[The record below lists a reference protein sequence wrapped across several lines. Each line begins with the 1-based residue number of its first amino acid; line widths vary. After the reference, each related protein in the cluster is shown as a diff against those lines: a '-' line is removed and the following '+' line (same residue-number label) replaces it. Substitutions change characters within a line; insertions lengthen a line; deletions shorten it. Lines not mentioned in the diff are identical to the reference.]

1 VEVKYKLKS
10 ANFSSFLLL
19 VGTIVGTVQMKLAKL
34 EAWFSEINQGAN
46 LILGSWFADHKEDLA
61 TCFAFIQNDY
71 PQFPLKEVFDVIVK
85 GKMKEVSAG
94 SKHALRESESYG
106 SLQEAQMV
114 LRCESER
121 LNKEIPLQNRTWKEV
136 ADDVSSAADFLEKSL
151 DDEASH
157 FEGDGRRGGPD
168 PFTYQNLLIYLLSRT
183 IKGSTGK
190 LLDHVVADITG
201 ALGYPAISPQ
211 AISKRRKNFERLLS
225 KYLDRK
231 ARKSSLTPPRYLS

>member
-1 VEVKYKLKS
+1 
-10 ANFSSFLLL
+10 
-19 VGTIVGTVQMKLAKL
+19 VGTIVGTVQMKLATL
-34 EAWFSEINQGAN
+34 EAWFSEINQGDN

-61 TCFAFIQNDY
+61 TCFDFIQKDY
-71 PQFPLKEVFDVIVK
+71 PKFPLKEVFDVIVK

-151 DDEASH
+151 DDEPSH

-168 PFTYQNLLIYLLSRT
+168 PFTYQNLRIYLLSRT

-190 LLDHVVADITG
+190 WLDHVVADIHSEIDQAADLALDYVKEVLENEKASPRLRFDVAKLVLDKTG
-201 ALGYPAISPQ
+201 ARPH
-211 AISKRRKNFERLLS
+211 
-225 KYLDRK
+225 D
-231 ARKSSLTPPRYLS
+231 